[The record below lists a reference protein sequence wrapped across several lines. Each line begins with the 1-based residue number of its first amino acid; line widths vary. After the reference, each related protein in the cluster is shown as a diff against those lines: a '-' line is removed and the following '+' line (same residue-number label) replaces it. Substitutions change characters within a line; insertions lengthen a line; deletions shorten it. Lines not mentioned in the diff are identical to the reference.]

1 MSSPAVTPPPES
13 EQFRLTPA
21 VQAIIALNL
30 VVMLAQTAVGYPDMR
45 AWLGFDTA
53 GLPGHWW
60 TPVTYMFL
68 HAGLTPLLVNAYAL
82 FLFGP
87 RVERQWGAG
96 AAGSLIQS
104 AAEGQRPTSWGGASG
119 TSRRFAGFYLLCG
132 LGGVACQLLFFRTG
146 TLVGASAAV
155 FGVMTAYAMQWPDDE
170 VMFLFVFPIRAR
182 SLVVG
187 LLVFNVVM
195 GVAGDGS
202 AGAAAAVGAGPAA
215 AGTNLAYFAHLGG
228 VFAAYVYMRMAS
240 TSPSMDQVRQRV
252 ANVPDAD
259 EPPRAIPRNPPRRER
274 ADEVDDVVAKSKA
287 TIAKR
292 AVAASPSPRRAESR
306 ADELDRV
313 LDKISQHG
321 IDSLTSDERN
331 VLEEMSK
338 RLRGRES

>member
-1 MSSPAVTPPPES
+1 
-13 EQFRLTPA
+13 
-21 VQAIIALNL
+21 
-30 VVMLAQTAVGYPDMR
+30 
-45 AWLGFDTA
+45 
-53 GLPGHWW
+53 
-60 TPVTYMFL
+60 MFL

-82 FLFGP
+82 YLFGP

-104 AAEGQRPTSWGGASG
+104 AAEGQRPTSWGGAGGG

-170 VMFLFVFPIRAR
+170 VMFLFVFPVRAR

-195 GVAGDGS
+195 GVAGDG
-202 AGAAAAVGAGPAA
+202 GAAAAAGAG

-274 ADEVDDVVAKSKA
+274 GDEVDDVVAKSKA

-292 AVAASPSPRRAESR
+292 VVAASPSPRRTESR

-338 RLRGRES
+338 RLRGRET

>member
-1 MSSPAVTPPPES
+1 MSSPAATPES

-30 VVMLAQTAVGYPDMR
+30 LVMLAQTAVGYPDMR
-45 AWLGFDTA
+45 AWLGFDSA
-53 GLPGHWW
+53 GFPGHWW
-60 TPVTYMFL
+60 SPVTYMFV

-82 FLFGP
+82 YLFGP
-87 RVERQWGAG
+87 RVERQWGSGGAFAG
-96 AAGSLIQS
+96 GNPDAP
-104 AAEGQRPTSWGGASG
+104 RTVSWGS

-132 LGGVACQLLFFRTG
+132 LGGVACQLLFFRSG

-170 VMFLFVFPIRAR
+170 VMFLFVFPVRAR

-195 GVAGDGS
+195 GVAGADG
-202 AGAAAAVGAGPAA
+202 GTGAA

-240 TSPSMDQVRQRV
+240 TSPNMDQVRQRV
-252 ANVPDAD
+252 ANLPEAD

-292 AVAASPSPRRAESR
+292 ILAASPSPRRGEPR
-306 ADELDRV
+306 ADELDRL
-313 LDKISQHG
+313 LDKISEHG
-321 IDSLTSDERN
+321 IDSLTSDERSM
-331 VLEEMSK
+331 LEEMSK
-338 RLRGRES
+338 

>member
-1 MSSPAVTPPPES
+1 MSSPAVTPES
-13 EQFRLTPA
+13 EQFRLTPT
-21 VQAIIALNL
+21 VQAIIALEL
-30 VVMLAQTAVGYPDMR
+30 VAMLAQTAVGYPDMR
-45 AWLGFDTA
+45 AWLAFDTA
-53 GLPGHWW
+53 GFPGHWW
-60 TPVTYMFL
+60 TPVTYMFV
-68 HAGLTPLLVNAYAL
+68 HGGLTPLLVNAYAL
-82 FLFGP
+82 YLFGP
-87 RVERQWGAG
+87 RVERHWGTLATND
-96 AAGSLIQS
+96 AS
-104 AAEGQRPTSWGGASG
+104 RPASWTGNA
-119 TSRRFAGFYLLCG
+119 SRRFAGFYLLCG
-132 LGGVACQLLFFRTG
+132 LGGVACQLLFFRSG
-146 TLVGASAAV
+146 ALVGSSAAV

-170 VMFLFVFPIRAR
+170 VMFLFVFPVRAR
-182 SLVVG
+182 ALVVG

-195 GVAGDGS
+195 GVAGTD
-202 AGAAAAVGAGPAA
+202 AGTAAAV
-215 AGTNLAYFAHLGG
+215 GTNLAYFAHLGG

-240 TSPSMDQVRQRV
+240 SSPNMDQVRQRV

-292 AVAASPSPRRAESR
+292 AVAATPSPRRGESR

-338 RLRGRES
+338 RLRGREL

>member
-1 MSSPAVTPPPES
+1 MSSSAATPES

-60 TPVTYMFL
+60 SPVTYMFL

-82 FLFGP
+82 YLFGP
-87 RVERQWGAG
+87 RVERQWGG

-104 AAEGQRPTSWGGASG
+104 AAEGQRPTSWGGAGSG

-170 VMFLFVFPIRAR
+170 VMFLFVFPVRAR

-202 AGAAAAVGAGPAA
+202 AGAAAAAGAGAGAA
-215 AGTNLAYFAHLGG
+215 GGTNLAYFAHLGG

-240 TSPSMDQVRQRV
+240 TSPNMDQVRQRV

-259 EPPRAIPRNPPRRER
+259 EPPRAIPRSPPRRER
-274 ADEVDDVVAKSKA
+274 GDEVDDVVAKSKA

-292 AVAASPSPRRAESR
+292 VVAASPAPRRIESR

-313 LDKISQHG
+313 LDKISQQG
-321 IDSLTSDERN
+321 IDSLTSDERH